1 LIQLLLDSP
10 LLLLFVVAAI
20 GYPLGRIKIG
30 GAAWGSTAVLFVSN
44 LRVAG
49 HRLRELYLPQAFGAV
64 VTRLRRDDIEFVPHG
79 DTVLE
84 LGDRVRVVTKREN
97 MNAVNAFFGDSYRA
111 LSEIDVLTF
120 SFGLALGLLVGTVPI
135 PLPGGIV
142 VKLGLADG
150 PLIVAL
156 ILGAVGRTGA
166 IGSSVIRQPKRKLG
180 MKEIFEI

>member
-1 LIQLLLDSP
+1 MIQLLLDRP

-30 GAAWGSTAVLFVSN
+30 GSSLGVTAVLFVSN

-84 LGDRVRVVTKREN
+84 LGDRVRVV
-97 MNAVNAFFGDSYRA
+97 
-111 LSEIDVLTF
+111 
-120 SFGLALGLLVGTVPI
+120 
-135 PLPGGIV
+135 
-142 VKLGLADG
+142 
-150 PLIVAL
+150 AL
-156 ILGAVGRTGA
+156 ILGAVGRIGA

-180 MKEIFEI
+180 MKEIFKI